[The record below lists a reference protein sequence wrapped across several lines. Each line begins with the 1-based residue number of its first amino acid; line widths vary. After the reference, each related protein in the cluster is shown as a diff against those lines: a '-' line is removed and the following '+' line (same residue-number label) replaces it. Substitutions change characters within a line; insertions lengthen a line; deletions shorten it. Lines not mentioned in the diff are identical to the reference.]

1 MIFVFL
7 PLGAITKHNE
17 TVRSIS
23 HDPSNN
29 TISIAT
35 NQSNTDVDIVI
46 VTIPVP
52 QLLNLSGTIADLLE
66 PYKSRLESVRYS
78 SRYALGLFYPS
89 CTAIDVPWVGK
100 YVKGDP
106 CIRYISI
113 DTAKR
118 KTGMLALI
126 IW

>member
-1 MIFVFL
+1 MFL
-7 PLGAITKHNE
+7 PLGATTKHNE

-29 TISIAT
+29 TITIAT

-66 PYKSRLESVRYS
+66 PYKSRLENVRYRRDTRWDCS
-78 SRYALGLFYPS
+78 ARHALQ
-89 CTAIDVPWVGK
+89 
-100 YVKGDP
+100 
-106 CIRYISI
+106 
-113 DTAKR
+113 
-118 KTGMLALI
+118 
-126 IW
+126 